1 MKTYN
6 DLVKGVENG
15 TVKVPV
21 VSYENNDIP
30 YTKYILAIHKFNLG
44 LMSKGMLVRGVKLK
58 HLKDYY
64 GLKGR
69 SAKDCYKEFCAMY
82 F

>member
-1 MKTYN
+1 MRTYAE
-6 DLVKGVENG
+6 LKEGVENG
-15 TVKVPV
+15 TVKAPV

-30 YTKYILAIHKFNLG
+30 YTKYILAVHKFNLG
-44 LMSKGMLVRGVKLK
+44 LMSKGMLVRGIKLK

-69 SAKDCYKEFCAMY
+69 SAKDCYDEFCAKY